1 MRVRWLMGAGL
12 VVALVAALG
21 TWGGA
26 QSTSRDVRLTLT
38 EGTSKAAAQSPDGT
52 TIALDLLGAL
62 WTISSDGGRAT
73 RVLDDGYDAHAPAW
87 SPDGARLAFQAYHRD
102 T

>member
-1 MRVRWLMGAGL
+1 MRARWAIAVGL
-12 VVALVAALG
+12 AAWCG

-26 QSTSRDVRLTLT
+26 QSTSREVRLTLT
-38 EGTSKAAAQSPDGT
+38 EGTSMAAALSPDGT

-62 WTISSDGGRAT
+62 WTMSSDGGRAT